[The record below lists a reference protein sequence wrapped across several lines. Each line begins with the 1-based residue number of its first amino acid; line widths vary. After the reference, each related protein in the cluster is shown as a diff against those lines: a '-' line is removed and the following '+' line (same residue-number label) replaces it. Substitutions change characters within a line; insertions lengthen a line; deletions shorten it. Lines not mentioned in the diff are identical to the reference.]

1 MGRPRRRFGQHFL
14 TNPRLLDR
22 IADALHPEPGD
33 IVLEIGPGQGALTE
47 ALLRRGARVTAI
59 EIDRDLVPTLRDRL
73 PQVKVVEGDALE
85 LDWNEVAAPP
95 TPGAYLLSGNIP
107 YNITSPL
114 LDKAL
119 TPPRPRRIV
128 FLVQKEVANRVTA
141 RPDTS
146 EYGALTV
153 GVQAVAH
160 AERLFS
166 IPAGAF
172 HPPPRVD
179 SAVIRLVPRTDP
191 LIADALVGSFRRMV
205 TGLFGFRRKQL
216 IRGLR
221 ELTGWPAERVA
232 QLLRRLDL
240 DPSRRPEVLSP
251 AEFVV
256 LHHQLVDEGWRAG

>member
-1 MGRPRRRFGQHFL
+1 M
-14 TNPRLLDR
+14 
-22 IADALHPEPGD
+22 
-33 IVLEIGPGQGALTE
+33 
-47 ALLRRGARVTAI
+47 
-59 EIDRDLVPTLRDRL
+59 
-73 PQVKVVEGDALE
+73 
-85 LDWNEVAAPP
+85 
-95 TPGAYLLSGNIP
+95 
-107 YNITSPL
+107 
-114 LDKAL
+114 
-119 TPPRPRRIV
+119 

>member
-14 TNPRLLDR
+14 TNPRLLER

-59 EIDRDLVPTLRDRL
+59 EIDRDLVTVLRDRL

-85 LDWNEVAAPP
+85 LAWNEVAAPA

-141 RPDTS
+141 R
-146 EYGALTV
+146 
-153 GVQAVAH
+153 
-160 AERLFS
+160 R
-166 IPAGAF
+166 IPA
-172 HPPPRVD
+172 
-179 SAVIRLVPRTDP
+179 STVP
-191 LIADALVGSFRRMV
+191 
-205 TGLFGFRRKQL
+205 
-216 IRGLR
+216 
-221 ELTGWPAERVA
+221 
-232 QLLRRLDL
+232 
-240 DPSRRPEVLSP
+240 
-251 AEFVV
+251 
-256 LHHQLVDEGWRAG
+256 

>member
-22 IADALHPEPGD
+22 IAAALDPAPGD
-33 IVLEIGPGQGALTE
+33 LVLEIGPGQGALTE

-59 EIDRDLVPTLRDRL
+59 EIDRDLIPVVRDRF
-73 PQVKVVEGDALE
+73 PQVQVVEGDALR
-85 LDWNEVAAPP
+85 LDWNEVVAPAS
-95 TPGAYLLSGNIP
+95 PGAYLLSGNIP

-128 FLVQKEVANRVTA
+128 FLVQKEVADRVTA
-141 RPDTS
+141 RPNTS

-179 SAVIRLVPRTDP
+179 SAVIRLVPRADP
-191 LIADALVGSFRRMV
+191 LVPDALAGSFRRMV
-205 TGLFGFRRKQL
+205 TGLFSFRRKQL

-232 QLLRRLDL
+232 LLLQLLGL
-240 DPSRRPEVLSP
+240 DPSHRPEVLAP
-251 AEFVV
+251 AEFAA
-256 LHHQLVDEGWRAG
+256 LHHRLVDEGWRAG